1 MEQEP
6 KLDPSAITDVET
18 AKLALRW
25 AVEKIHGQQEELGR
39 LRDDNRNKT
48 GINRSLTEQVEQ
60 KTEILKKWQGTIKT
74 WEENWKTQ
82 TAMEADLKSKLR
94 EQILNE
100 EAVNWRT
107 SRIQLEKEIQAL
119 KGELAAREAEIGRI
133 KLNLIDEHRKT
144 AELKEAELT
153 TLLSKHQDNLA
164 ARENALREKY
174 ESLEAELLTSQR
186 VRAEQ
191 EELTSGSATR
201 PGPGSFPGCTSRRK
215 PSWKNSRRNWKTS
228 AS

>member
-39 LRDDNRNKT
+39 LREDNRNKT

-82 TAMEADLKSKLR
+82 TAMEADLKAKLR

-100 EAVNWRT
+100 EAANWRV
-107 SRIQLEKEIQAL
+107 SRAQLEKEIHSL
-119 KGELAAREAEIGRI
+119 KNELAGREAEIGRM
-133 KLNLIDEHRKT
+133 KLALIDELRS
-144 AELKEAELT
+144 ASEMKEAELSN
-153 TLLSKHQDNLA
+153 LLTKHQDNLA
-164 ARENALREKY
+164 SKEIALREKY
-174 ESLEAELLTSQR
+174 ESLETELIASNRL
-186 VRAEQ
+186 RAEQ
-191 EELTSGSATR
+191 PARGQREGIAGVGALHRLLVLQG
-201 PGPGSFPGCTSRRK
+201 
-215 PSWKNSRRNWKTS
+215 
-228 AS
+228 